1 LYFQFNGVQYQPHA
15 FASNVVGNTRPWD
28 EDHLSGTKTKWDLF
42 NDPGS
47 YGYCYGITFLSL
59 SQITRYKSKRK
70 EPNTDDYDIKL
81 IQSFM
86 KNCIPWNNSSGI
98 YNDNNVNVCNNNF
111 KY

>member
-1 LYFQFNGVQYQPHA
+1 MI
-15 FASNVVGNTRPWD
+15 
-28 EDHLSGTKTKWDLF
+28 LSTLPKNKTSTYVPFRMPLK
-42 NDPGS
+42 S
-47 YGYCYGITFLSL
+47 STVL
-59 SQITRYKSKRK
+59 SQITRYKSRRK

-98 YNDNNVNVCNNNF
+98 NNDNNVNVCYNNF